1 MPSERTAEPWA
12 GSTYN
17 GFSGGPAGPG
27 APEPP
32 PRGPRPPIS
41 RKTLIFGGVAVAVA
55 LGLAF
60 GLWARP
66 QRGPDGRSR
75 DTLGAS
81 AEAATAPMVPIEVNR
96 PQPLPTPTSTGR
108 MEVLPAEMAQ
118 QARANAPAAL
128 PRRAETGLPQDA
140 AAISPEVQDPPEMR
154 WAPPE
159 QRLSRAERR
168 ALREQRWAEEDAQA
182 RDEPRFAP
190 DEPPPPE
197 EDGDLQ

>member
-1 MPSERTAEPWA
+1 MPSDRTGEPWA

-17 GFSGGPAGPG
+17 GFSGGSSAPG
-27 APEPP
+27 APQPPP
-32 PRGPRPPIS
+32 PREPPRRFPELS
-41 RKTLIFGGVAVAVA
+41 GKTLIVGGVGAALA

-66 QRGPDGRSR
+66 SGHDP
-75 DTLGAS
+75 LGS
-81 AEAATAPMVPIEVNR
+81 KAEAATPASVPIVVNR
-96 PQPLPTPTSTGR
+96 PQPLPTPTSAGR

-118 QARANAPAAL
+118 QARANAPAAR
-128 PRRAETGLPQDA
+128 PARADTGLPQDA
-140 AAISPEVQDPPEMR
+140 SAISPQIDDPPEAR

-168 ALREQRWAEEDAQA
+168 AQREQRWADEQAA
-182 RDEPRFAP
+182 RDDPRYDR

-197 EDGDLQ
+197 DDGGPQ